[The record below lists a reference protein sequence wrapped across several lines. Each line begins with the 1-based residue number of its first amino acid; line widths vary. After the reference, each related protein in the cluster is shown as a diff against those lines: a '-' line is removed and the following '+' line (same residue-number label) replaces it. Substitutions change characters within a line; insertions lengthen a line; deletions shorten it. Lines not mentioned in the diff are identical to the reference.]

1 MLRKAVV
8 WVCLLMTLLTPC
20 MGLGEETKT
29 VLVDAITDPAALEGF
44 SFAED
49 AVLLEIVFP
58 QILDCDAAL
67 LRCGGETMLI
77 DCASAQQSGR
87 VTAMLEQLGVE
98 KIDYVVNTH
107 PHYDHL
113 EGFAAVADAAEV
125 AGLYICFPED
135 YTEHMKK
142 AVQAAQ
148 TREIPVLPY
157 GDGDRFTLG
166 EAVLDIWMKCPDTCN
181 LNERSAQI
189 RVQLGERTMLFTA
202 DMQAKTQQALLEQVD
217 PALLDIDLMK
227 YPHHG
232 KETLRPEFLSATTPL
247 FAVVTNNGGKSSY
260 TGRKCLAYAH
270 IPYANTV
277 PGYVYCVTDGQ
288 TWLVQRLA
296 MDHPVTVTSRPDT
309 RPLP

>member
-1 MLRKAVV
+1 MLHKALV
-8 WVCLLMTLLTPC
+8 WMCAMLLLAVPC
-20 MGLGEETKT
+20 TVLGEEEG
-29 VLVDAITDPAALEGF
+29 VLVDAIAKPSLLESYAF
-44 SFAED
+44 PED
-49 AVLLEIVFP
+49 AELLEIIFP
-58 QILDCDAAL
+58 QVRDCDAAL
-67 LRCGGETMLI
+67 VRCGGETMLI
-77 DCASAQQSGR
+77 DCASTSQAVR
-87 VTAMLEQLGVE
+87 VTALLEQLGLE
-98 KIDYVVNTH
+98 KIDYLVNTH
-107 PHYDHL
+107 PHHDHI
-113 EGFAAVADAAEV
+113 EGLADVADKVEIGAM
-125 AGLYICFPED
+125 YIGFPED
-135 YTEHMKK
+135 ITERMEK
-142 AVQAAQ
+142 AVARAE
-148 TREIPVLPY
+148 TRNIPVVHY

-166 EAVLDIWMKCPDTCN
+166 EAVLDVWMKCPDTCN

-232 KETLRPEFLSATTPL
+232 KEALRPEFLSAATPL

>member
-1 MLRKAVV
+1 MLRRAVV
-8 WVCLLMTLLTPC
+8 WVCLMLAVLLPC
-20 MGLGEETKT
+20 HGLGEEAETI
-29 VLVDAITDPAALEGF
+29 LVDAITDPAAMEGF
-44 SFAED
+44 SFAEG
-49 AVLLEIVFP
+49 AELLEVVFP

-67 LRCGGETMLI
+67 VRCGGETMLI
-77 DCASAQQSGR
+77 DCASSGQASR
-87 VTAMLEQLGVE
+87 VTAMLEQLGVTR
-98 KIDYVVNTH
+98 IDYLVNTH
-107 PHYDHL
+107 PHYDHI
-113 EGFAAVADAAEV
+113 EGVANVADAVEV
-125 AGLYICFPED
+125 AGLYICFPE
-135 YTEHMKK
+135 TETDAMVK
-142 AVQAAQ
+142 ALEAARK
-148 TREIPVLPY
+148 REIPILQF

-166 EAVLDIWMKCPDTCN
+166 DAVLDVWMKCPEDYT

-189 RVQLGERTMLFTA
+189 RLQFGERTMLFTA
-202 DMQAKTQQALLEQVD
+202 DMQSKTQLVLMEHVD

-232 KETLRPEFLSATTPL
+232 KEELRAEFIEITSPV

-260 TGRKCLAYAH
+260 YGRKCLSYAH

-296 MDHPVTVTSRPDT
+296 MDHPITTTSRPDT

>member
-8 WVCLLMTLLTPC
+8 WVCVMLAVLVPC
-20 MGLGEETKT
+20 HGLGEEAETI
-29 VLVDAITDPAALEGF
+29 LVDAITDPGAMEGF
-44 SFAED
+44 SFAEG
-49 AVLLEIVFP
+49 AELLEIAFP

-77 DCASAQQSGR
+77 DCASAGQASR

-98 KIDYVVNTH
+98 RIDYLVNTH

-113 EGFAAVADAAEV
+113 EGFAAVADAVEV
-125 AGLYICFPED
+125 AGLYISFPED
-135 YTEHMKK
+135 FTEQMKK

-148 TREIPVLPY
+148 TREIPVLHY

-166 EAVLDIWMKCPDTCN
+166 EAVLDVWMKCPEECN

-202 DMQAKTQQALLEQVD
+202 DMQSKTQLALLEQVD
-217 PALLDIDLMK
+217 PALLDVDLMK

-232 KETLRPEFLSATTPL
+232 KEALRPEFLEAASPA

-260 TGRKCLAYAH
+260 YGRKCLAYAQ

-296 MDHPVTVTSRPDT
+296 MDHPVTTTSRPDT